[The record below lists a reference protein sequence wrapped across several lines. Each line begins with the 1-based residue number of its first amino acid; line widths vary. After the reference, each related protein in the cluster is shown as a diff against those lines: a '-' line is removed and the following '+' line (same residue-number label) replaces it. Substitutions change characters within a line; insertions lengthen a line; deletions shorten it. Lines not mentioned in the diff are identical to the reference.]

1 MRERGLVVLGAD
13 YGDEPEDLPAYIEEI
28 GMSYPVLLDDGLAD
42 DYEVLVFPTSVVIDR
57 NGRVRYRVEGFREKS
72 FRDLERVVE
81 RLLAES

>member
-1 MRERGLVVLGAD
+1 MVINPVFLIVKAIRLPRG
-13 YGDEPEDLPAYIEEI
+13 E
-28 GMSYPVLLDDGLAD
+28 YPVLLDDGLAD

-81 RLLAES
+81 RLLAET